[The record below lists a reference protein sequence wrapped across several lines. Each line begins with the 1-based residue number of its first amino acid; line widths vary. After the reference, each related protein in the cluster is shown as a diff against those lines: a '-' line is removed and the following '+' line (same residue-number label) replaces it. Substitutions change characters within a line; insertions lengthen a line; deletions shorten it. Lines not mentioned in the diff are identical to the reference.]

1 MKFLGTPK
9 SKTSIRGFEFMKERR
24 KLERFTLK
32 LLTKIEMVIS
42 GQEKRIFDLQ
52 TSNICAGGA
61 FFPTTQP
68 IAKGTQVKID
78 LFLSF
83 DKLKTILDKLK
94 LGGQAHIRVKGI
106 VVRSESVGMAVCFD
120 EDYQIIPLQSRSNS
134 GSNP

>member
-1 MKFLGTPK
+1 
-9 SKTSIRGFEFMKERR
+9 MKEQR

-32 LLTKIEMVIS
+32 LPAKIEMVIS
-42 GQEKRIFDLQ
+42 GQRKRIFDLQ

-68 IAKGTQVKID
+68 IAEDTRVKID

-83 DKLKTILDKLK
+83 DKLKTILDKVK
-94 LGGQAHIRVKGI
+94 LGGQARIGVKGT

-120 EDYQIIPLQSRSNS
+120 EDYQIIPLQGLSNS